1 MDQWGESGV
10 EDCGA
15 ITLSGGCGKRGGSSG
30 LCERSTGSSTV
41 LFGSVSFFFCLSEC
55 DREACCVGAVY
66 LRILFIVRHGGRGT
80 LRPVG
85 RRGVEKKRKRKES
98 VSRA

>member
-1 MDQWGESGV
+1 MVKEGDRVGFANDQRAV
-10 EDCGA
+10 V
-15 ITLSGGCGKRGGSSG
+15 
-30 LCERSTGSSTV
+30 LC
-41 LFGSVSFFFCLSEC
+41 FSVQFLFFFCLSEC

-85 RRGVEKKRKRKES
+85 RRGVEKKRKRKE
-98 VSRA
+98 